1 MAGAVSRAQL
11 LRELEPGLN
20 ALFGM
25 EYKRYPEQHKLVY
38 DVFNSDRSFE
48 EELRVTGLGL
58 AQVTNEGFGVPWDTM
73 QESYVARWNH
83 ETVKLG
89 FQITEE
95 AMEDNLYQS
104 LSERGTRS
112 LARSFAETKQIK
124 AMVPLNLGFT
134 SYTTADAQYAFDT
147 DHTLIN
153 GGTNS
158 NRPNA
163 GADLN
168 ETSLEAAII
177 AMSVWTDDRGLL
189 INARPQRLIIPAA
202 LEFTAE
208 RILKTEQRPGTMDND
223 INAIRS
229 RGRIPGGFDVINY
242 LTDTNA
248 WFLKTDISN
257 GYKMFQRV
265 GLKKGMEGDFDT
277 GNVKYKARER
287 YSFGIADPLGM
298 YGSPGAS

>member
-104 LSERGTRS
+104 LSERGTRA

-208 RILKTEQRPGTMDND
+208 RILKTEQRPNTMDND

-257 GYKMFQRV
+257 GYKMFQRI

>member
-20 ALFGM
+20 ALFGL
-25 EYKRYPEQHKLVY
+25 EYKRYPEQHKQVY

-58 AQVTNEGFGVPWDTM
+58 AQVTQEGGGVPMDTM
-73 QESYVARWNH
+73 QESYTARWNH

-89 FQITEE
+89 FQVTEE

-134 SYTTADAQYAFDT
+134 SYTHADGEYAFDT
-147 DHTLIN
+147 DHDLIN
-153 GGTNS
+153 GGTNA
-158 NRPNA
+158 NRPVA

-177 AMSVWTDDRGLL
+177 AMSSWTDDRGLL
-189 INARPQRLIIPAA
+189 INARPTRLIIPPA

-208 RILKTEQRPGTMDND
+208 RILKTELRPGTMDND
-223 INAIRS
+223 INAIKS
-229 RGRIPGGFDVINY
+229 TGRIPGGWVVNNY

-248 WFLKTDISN
+248 WFLKTDVSD
-257 GYKMFQRV
+257 GYKMFVRV
-265 GLKKGMEGDFDT
+265 ALKKGMEGDFDT
-277 GNVKYKARER
+277 GNVKYKGRER

-298 YGSPGAS
+298 YGSPGGS

>member
-104 LSERGTRS
+104 LSERGTRA

-257 GYKMFQRV
+257 GYKMFQRI

>member
-20 ALFGM
+20 ALFGL

-38 DVFNSDRSFE
+38 DTFNSDRSFE

-58 AQVTNEGFGVPWDTM
+58 AQTTEEGGGVPMDTM
-73 QESYVARWNH
+73 QESYVARWRH

-89 FQITEE
+89 FQVTEE

-104 LSERGTRS
+104 LSERGTRA

-147 DHTLIN
+147 DHPLIN
-153 GGTNS
+153 GGVNA

-177 AMSVWTDDRGLL
+177 AMSTWTDDRGLL
-189 INARPQRLIIPAA
+189 VNARPTRLIIPSA

-223 INAIRS
+223 INAIKS
-229 RGRIPGGFDVINY
+229 TGRIPGGWAVINY

-248 WFLKTDISN
+248 WFLKTDITN

-265 GLKKGMEGDFDT
+265 AMKKGMEGDFDT
-277 GNVKYKARER
+277 GNVKYKGRER

-298 YGSPGAS
+298 YGSPGGS

>member
-134 SYTTADAQYAFDT
+134 SYTTADNQYAFDT
-147 DHTLIN
+147 DHTLVN

-177 AMSVWTDDRGLL
+177 AMSSWTDDRGLL

-208 RILKTEQRPGTMDND
+208 RILKTELRPGTMDND
-223 INAIRS
+223 LNAIKS

-248 WFLKTDISN
+248 WFLKTDVTN
-257 GYKMFQRV
+257 GYKMFQRI

>member
-20 ALFGM
+20 ALFGL
-25 EYKRYPEQHKLVY
+25 EYKRYPEQHKMVY
-38 DVFNSDRSFE
+38 DTFNSDRSFE

-58 AQVTNEGFGVPWDTM
+58 AQVTQEGGGVPMDTM

-89 FQITEE
+89 FQVTEE

-104 LSERGTRS
+104 LSERGTRG

-134 SYTTADAQYAFDT
+134 TYTVGDGQYAFDT
-147 DHTLIN
+147 DHGLVN
-153 GGTNS
+153 GGSNS
-158 NRPNA
+158 NRPQS

-177 AMSVWTDDRGLL
+177 AMSAWTDDRGLL
-189 INARPQRLIIPAA
+189 VNARPQRLIIPAA

-208 RILKTEQRPGTMDND
+208 RILKTEQRPGSMDND

-229 RGRIPGGFDVINY
+229 TGRIPGGWAVINY

-265 GLKKGMEGDFDT
+265 ALKKGMEGDFDT
-277 GNVKYKARER
+277 GNVKYKGRER
-287 YSFGIADPLGM
+287 YSFGVADPLGM
-298 YGSPGAS
+298 YGSPGA

>member
-104 LSERGTRS
+104 LSERGTRA

-208 RILKTEQRPGTMDND
+208 RILKTEQRPSTMDND

-257 GYKMFQRV
+257 GYKMFQRI

>member
-1 MAGAVSRAQL
+1 MAGAISRAQM

-20 ALFGM
+20 ALFGL

-38 DVFNSDRSFE
+38 DTYNSDRSFE

-58 AQVTNEGFGVPWDTM
+58 AQTTNEGGGVPWDSM
-73 QESYVARWNH
+73 QESYVSRWNH
-83 ETVKLG
+83 ETIKLG

-104 LSERGTRS
+104 LSERGTKA

-134 SYTTADAQYAFDT
+134 TYKTGDDVYAFST
-147 DHTLIN
+147 SHTLVN
-153 GGTNS
+153 GGTNA
-158 NRPNA
+158 NRPNS

-177 AMSVWTDDRGLL
+177 AMAAWTDDRGLL
-189 INARPQRLIIPAA
+189 VNARPQRLIIPAA

-208 RILKTEQRPGTMDND
+208 RILKTEQRPSTMDND
-223 INAIRS
+223 LNAIKS
-229 RGRIPGGFDVINY
+229 TGRIPGGYAVINY

-248 WFLKTDISN
+248 WFLKTDVTN

-265 GLKKGMEGDFDT
+265 AMKKGMEGDFDT

-287 YSFGIADPLGM
+287 YSFGVGDPLGF

>member
-134 SYTTADAQYAFDT
+134 SYTTADSQYAFDT
-147 DHTLIN
+147 DHNLVN

-257 GYKMFQRV
+257 GYKMFQRI

>member
-134 SYTTADAQYAFDT
+134 SYTTADNQYAFDT
-147 DHTLIN
+147 DHTLVN

-223 INAIRS
+223 INAIKS

-248 WFLKTDISN
+248 WFLKTDVTN
-257 GYKMFQRV
+257 GYKMFQRI

>member
-20 ALFGM
+20 ALFGL

-58 AQVTNEGFGVPWDTM
+58 AQTTQEGSGVPMDTM

-89 FQITEE
+89 FQVTEE

-124 AMVPLNLGFT
+124 AMSKLNLGFT
-134 SYTTADAQYAFDT
+134 SETSGDGQYIFDT
-147 DHTLIN
+147 DHGLVN
-153 GGTNS
+153 GGVNA

-177 AMSVWTDDRGLL
+177 AMSAWTDDRGLL
-189 INARPQRLIIPAA
+189 INARPTRLIIPAA

-208 RILKTEQRPGTMDND
+208 RILKTEQRPSTMDND
-223 INAIRS
+223 INALRS
-229 RGRIPGGFDVINY
+229 TGRIPGGYAVINY

-257 GYKMFQRV
+257 GFKMFQRIS
-265 GLKKGMEGDFDT
+265 LKKGMEGDFDT
-277 GNVKYKARER
+277 GNVKYKGRER
-287 YSFGIADPLGM
+287 YSFGVADPLGM
-298 YGSPGAS
+298 YGSPGA

>member
-20 ALFGM
+20 ALFGL
-25 EYKRYPEQHKLVY
+25 EYKRYPEQHTMLY
-38 DVFNSDRSFE
+38 EMDSSDRSFE

-58 AQVTNEGFGVPWDTM
+58 AQTTDEGFGVPWDTM
-73 QESYVARWNH
+73 QESYVAKYVH

-104 LSERGTRS
+104 LAQRGTKA

-124 AMVPLNLGFT
+124 AVVPLNLGFT
-134 SYTTADAQYAFDT
+134 SYTVGDGQYAFDT
-147 DHTLIN
+147 DHGLIN
-153 GGTNS
+153 GGSNA
-158 NRPNA
+158 NRPVA

-168 ETSLEAAII
+168 ETSLEAACI
-177 AMSVWTDDRGLL
+177 AMSRWTDDRGLL
-189 INARPQRLIIPAA
+189 VNAVPTKLIIP
-202 LEFTAE
+202 TD
-208 RILKTEQRPGTMDND
+208 LKYT
-223 INAIRS
+223 AIRVLQS
-229 RGRIPGGFDVINY
+229 EKQSNVFDNNTNALRVSGDIPDWVINNY

-248 WFLKTDISN
+248 WFLKTNVQN
-257 GYKMFQRV
+257 GWKMFKRIA
-265 GLKKGMEGDFDT
+265 LKQSMEGDFDT

-287 YSFGIADPLGM
+287 YSFGVSDPLGM
-298 YGSPGAS
+298 YGSPGA

>member
-20 ALFGM
+20 ALFGL
-25 EYKRYPEQHKLVY
+25 EYKRYPEQHKMVY
-38 DVFNSDRSFE
+38 DTFNSDRSFE

-58 AQVTNEGFGVPWDTM
+58 AQVTQEGGGVPMDTM

-89 FQITEE
+89 FQVTEE

-104 LSERGTRS
+104 LSERGTRG

-134 SYTTADAQYAFDT
+134 TYTVGDGQYAFDT
-147 DHTLIN
+147 DHGLVN
-153 GGTNS
+153 GDTNS

-177 AMSVWTDDRGLL
+177 AMSAWTDDRGLL
-189 INARPQRLIIPAA
+189 VNARPQRLIIPAA

-229 RGRIPGGFDVINY
+229 TGRIPGGWAVINY

-265 GLKKGMEGDFDT
+265 ALKKGMEGDFDT
-277 GNVKYKARER
+277 GNVKYKGRER
-287 YSFGIADPLGM
+287 YSFGVADPLGM
-298 YGSPGAS
+298 YGSPGA

>member
-20 ALFGM
+20 ALFGL
-25 EYKRYPEQHKLVY
+25 EYNRYPEQHTMIY
-38 DVFNSDRSFE
+38 EIDNSDRSFE

-58 AQVTNEGFGVPWDTM
+58 AQVTDEGFGVPWDTM
-73 QESYVARWNH
+73 QESYVAKYTH

-104 LSERGTRS
+104 LAQRGTKA

-124 AMVPLNLGFT
+124 AVVPLNLGFT
-134 SYTTADAQYAFDT
+134 SYTVGDGQFAFDT
-147 DHTLIN
+147 DHGLVN
-153 GGTNS
+153 GGTNA
-158 NRPNA
+158 NRPVA

-168 ETSLEAAII
+168 ETSLEAACI
-177 AMSVWTDDRGLL
+177 AMSRWTDDRGLL
-189 INARPQRLIIPAA
+189 VNAVPTKLIIP
-202 LEFTAE
+202 TD
-208 RILKTEQRPGTMDND
+208 LKYT
-223 INAIRS
+223 AIRVLQS
-229 RGRIPGGFDVINY
+229 EKQSNVFDNNTNALRVSGDIPDWVINNY

-248 WFLKTDISN
+248 WFLKTNVRD
-257 GYKMFQRV
+257 GWKMFKRV
-265 GLKKGMEGDFDT
+265 ALKQSMEGDFDT

-287 YSFGIADPLGM
+287 YSFGVSDPLGM
-298 YGSPGAS
+298 YGSPGA

>member
-1 MAGAVSRAQL
+1 MAGTISRAQL

-20 ALFGM
+20 ALFGL
-25 EYKRYPEQHKLVY
+25 EYKRYPEQHLKVY
-38 DVFNSDRSFE
+38 DTDTSDRSFE
-48 EELRVTGLGL
+48 EELRVTGLGV
-58 AQVTNEGFGVPWDTM
+58 AQVTQEGGGVPYDTM

-83 ETVKLG
+83 ETIKLG

-104 LSERGTRS
+104 LSQRGTKS

-134 SYTTADAQYAFDT
+134 SYTVGDGQYAFDT
-147 DHTLIN
+147 DHGLVN
-153 GGTNS
+153 GGVNA
-158 NRPNA
+158 NRPSA

-177 AMSVWTDDRGLL
+177 AMASWTDDRGLL
-189 INARPQRLIIPAA
+189 VNARPTKLIIPAA

-208 RILKTEQRPGTMDND
+208 RILKTEQRVNSMDND

-229 RGRIPGGFDVINY
+229 TGRIPGGWDVINY

-248 WFLKTDISN
+248 WFLKTDVAN
-257 GYKMFQRV
+257 GWKMFQRV
-265 GLKKGMEGDFDT
+265 KLKNGMEGDFDT
-277 GNVKYKARER
+277 GNVKYKGRER

-298 YGSPGAS
+298 YGSPGA